1 MVTIGQP
8 SLLTAAYAAGVLM
21 FFAPCSVGL
30 LPAYLTYY
38 FTHDTAETDGGT
50 VTVPPTSG
58 DSRSFARQLLLA
70 NGVLVFLAGAVPL
83 FYMATAGIRLLLPGY
98 ELIVPLAKLGTGSY
112 LPPVAAVFVGTGLSV
127 LATGR
132 RGARGLRV
140 GGIATLGVVLLYLL
154 VGSVVLVVGE
164 WVRPYLGSLQL
175 FVGPLLVA
183 LGLAYYRGISPL
195 RPITLPERGT
205 VSDSEFFTFGLLYGV
220 GSLACNLPVFLGV
233 VLSTFFTESFRS
245 GLAVFAAFAAGMGT
259 LMVGLSIVASLT
271 EGSLSPGRYAA
282 PARTVGSAAFVLI
295 GLYVTWYTLRAFDLL
310 PSIALAG

>member
-1 MVTIGQP
+1 MVVIGQP

-38 FTHDTAETDGGT
+38 FTHDGGT
-50 VTVPPTSG
+50 TAPTSHTASSG
-58 DSRSFARQLLLA
+58 SGSFARQLLLA
-70 NGVLVFLAGAVPL
+70 NGILLFLAGAVPL

-98 ELIVPLAKLGTGSY
+98 DLIVPLAKLGTGSY

-140 GGIATLGVVLLYLL
+140 GGIATLGIVLLYLL
-154 VGSVVLVVGE
+154 VGGIVLVVGR

-175 FVGPLLVA
+175 LVGPLLVA
-183 LGLAYYRGISPL
+183 LGIAYFRNISPL
-195 RPITLPERGT
+195 RAIELPERGE

-233 VLSTFFTESFRS
+233 VLSSFFTGSFLS

-259 LMVGLSIVASLT
+259 LMVGLSVVASLT
-271 EGSLSPGRYAA
+271 EGSLSLGRYAA
-282 PARTVGSAAFVLI
+282 PARTVGSAAFVCI
-295 GLYVTWYTLRAFDLL
+295 GLYVTWYTLRSFGYL
-310 PSIALAG
+310 